1 MSWYESRQFCMQHGG
16 DLVSIH
22 SKAENAMITGLV
34 RIQIFLPNSIIAL
47 LETSSLFTL
56 SGP

>member
-34 RIQIFLPNSIIAL
+34 RFQIFFLNSIIAL
-47 LETSSLFTL
+47 FETSFLFTL
-56 SGP
+56 AGP